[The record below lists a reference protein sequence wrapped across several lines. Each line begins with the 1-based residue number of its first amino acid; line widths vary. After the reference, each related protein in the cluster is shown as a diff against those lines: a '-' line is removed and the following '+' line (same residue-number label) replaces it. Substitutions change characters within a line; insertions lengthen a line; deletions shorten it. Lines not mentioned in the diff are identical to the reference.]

1 MAHLSKTV
9 NFFLNR
15 YNFRACEV
23 TTRGTVDTR
32 KSEGYARAM
41 EQEEIAR
48 LTVEEVK
55 ARLDRGDALILVDV
69 RKESVYARSHIRG
82 AICVPVTDVESR
94 LDQLPAVKHLVF
106 Y

>member
-1 MAHLSKTV
+1 
-9 NFFLNR
+9 
-15 YNFRACEV
+15 
-23 TTRGTVDTR
+23 
-32 KSEGYARAM
+32 M

-69 RKESVYARSHIRG
+69 RKESVYARGHVHG
-82 AICVPVTDVESR
+82 AICLPITEIEWR
-94 LDQLPAVKHLVF
+94 LGELPAGKLLIF

>member
-1 MAHLSKTV
+1 
-9 NFFLNR
+9 
-15 YNFRACEV
+15 
-23 TTRGTVDTR
+23 
-32 KSEGYARAM
+32 M

-69 RKESVYARSHIRG
+69 RKESVYARAHIRG
-82 AICVPVTDVESR
+82 AICLPVTDVDSC
-94 LDQLPAVKHLVF
+94 LDQLPAAKLLVF